1 MKKIIATLS
10 ALSLAVGVAIISFSG
25 FQIHAASVEEG
36 RLYLP
41 PVTTTDNRKSDSPSV
56 SPVVV
61 DGDFLGVMNIPSIN
75 KKVNIFQGTDS
86 KSLSKGAGHYLK
98 SVMPGVAD
106 NSVLAGHRD
115 TVFAKLGKVKV
126 GAYIVVSV
134 SSGTHIYQVKRLR
147 IVGKNDRTVIVPTV
161 KATLTLSTC
170 YPFRYIGNAP
180 QRYVVIA
187 QLVEAEAQ
195 SI

>member
-1 MKKIIATLS
+1 MKKIVATRV
-10 ALSLAVGVAIISFSG
+10 ALWVAGVAIISFSG
-25 FQIHAASVEEG
+25 FQIHAASIEEG

-41 PVTTTDNRKSDSPSV
+41 PVTTSGNRESGSPSF
-56 SPVVV
+56 SPAAA
-61 DGDFLGVMNIPSIN
+61 DGDFLGSMNIPSIN
-75 KKVNIFQGTDS
+75 KKVNIFQGTGS
-86 KSLSKGAGHYLK
+86 KSLSKGVGHYLK
-98 SVMPGVAD
+98 SVMPGVTD

-126 GAYIVVSV
+126 GAYIVISV
-134 SSGTHIYQVKRLR
+134 SSGTHIYQVNRLR
-147 IVGKNDRTVIVPTV
+147 IVDKNDRTVIVPTQ

-180 QRYVVIA
+180 QRYVVTA
-187 QLVEAEAQ
+187 TMLEAEPQ

>member
-1 MKKIIATLS
+1 MKKVIATLS
-10 ALSLAVGVAIISFSG
+10 ALSLAAGVAIISFSG
-25 FQIHAASVEEG
+25 FQIHAASVEVG

-41 PVTTTDNRKSDSPSV
+41 PVTTTESGKPGAPSLSPAAT
-56 SPVVV
+56 

-115 TVFAKLGKVKV
+115 TVFAKLGKVKI

-134 SSGTHIYQVKRLR
+134 SSGTHIYQVKKLR
-147 IVGKNDRTVIVPTV
+147 IVGKNDRTVIVPTA
-161 KATLTLSTC
+161 KAILTLSTC

-187 QLVEAEAQ
+187 QLVEAEPQ

>member
-1 MKKIIATLS
+1 MKKIVATRV
-10 ALSLAVGVAIISFSG
+10 ALWTAGVAIISFSG
-25 FQIHAASVEEG
+25 FQIHAASIEEG

-41 PVTTTDNRKSDSPSV
+41 PVTTSDNRESGLPSFSPATA
-56 SPVVV
+56 
-61 DGDFLGVMNIPSIN
+61 DGDFLGTMNIPSIN
-75 KKVNIFQGTDS
+75 KKVNIFQGAGS
-86 KSLSKGAGHYLK
+86 KSLSKGVGHYLK
-98 SVMPGVAD
+98 SVMPGVTD

-115 TVFAKLGKVKV
+115 TVFAKLGKVNV
-126 GAYIVVSV
+126 GAYIVISV
-134 SSGTHIYQVKRLR
+134 SSGTHIYQVNRLR
-147 IVGKNDRTVIVPTV
+147 IVDKNDRTVIVPTQ

-187 QLVEAEAQ
+187 TLVEAEAQ